1 MAIVLKLLSKEKIR
15 TLSYAALIFK
25 RKVKP
30 DSKLVFSNVLYN
42 LNPNA
47 LVSLE
52 MEWNFNGR
60 NLIDLN

>member
-1 MAIVLKLLSKEKIR
+1 M
-15 TLSYAALIFK
+15 SYAALIFK
-25 RKVKP
+25 RKVEP

-42 LNPNA
+42 LNPYA